1 MEPDATRAMDPAD
14 LERQIDREL
23 KALPAPRAPRT
34 LLPRIMAA
42 VEESAQRPW
51 YGRVWLDWPTRWQFA
66 SALLL
71 IGMVAGGSAL
81 LPQLRTAV
89 GALSFVADVRGDVA
103 DSARKVEVA
112 TTTVRVLWQTLLA
125 PVVPWAF
132 ALVTLMGAACAVFGT
147 ALNHLVFGRAFR

>member
-1 MEPDATRAMDPAD
+1 MDPAD
-14 LERQIDREL
+14 LERQVDREL
-23 KALPAPRAPRT
+23 KALRAPRAPRT

-51 YGRVWLDWPTRWQFA
+51 YSRAWLDWPTRWQFV

-71 IGMVAGGSAL
+71 IGLVAGGSAL

-89 GALSFVADVRGDVA
+89 NALSFVADVRGDVA
-103 DSARKVEVA
+103 DSARSVEVA
-112 TTTVRVLWQTLLA
+112 TTAVRVLWRTLLA
-125 PVVPWAF
+125 PVVPWVF